1 MEHLPIEE
9 RVEGFRRFYAMEN
22 RDGPLVG
29 FFWDTYYPW
38 TRYRAAA
45 DVPGGLFGPENLDP
59 TAFLPDYRRLHEQ
72 CEVGGGDFIWS
83 GSAFWGVPWME
94 ALCGCPV
101 LADHQ
106 TGSARS
112 RRPAEIALPNLGDE
126 SPWAQKAAEFLR
138 TLAANAGGRYP
149 MGTTL
154 MRGLSDVL
162 AALYGSPD
170 FVFFLT
176 DHPTEADRVLSQIAD
191 LWIGFAQIQLDV
203 IPELHGGV
211 DGIFYLSSGPGYN

>member
-1 MEHLPIEE
+1 MERLSIEE
-9 RVEGFRRFYAMEN
+9 RVEGFRRFFAMDN

-29 FFWDTYYPW
+29 FFWGTYYPW
-38 TRYRAAA
+38 KRYRAAA
-45 DVPGGLFGPENLDP
+45 AIPGGPFGPDSLDP
-59 TAFLPDYRRLHEQ
+59 TAFVPDYQRLHEQ
-72 CEVGGGDFIWS
+72 YEQGGGDFIWS

-101 LADHQ
+101 VADHD

-112 RRPAEIALPNLGDE
+112 HPPDAVRPPESAAG
-126 SPWAQKAAEFLR
+126 SPWGQKAAEFLR
-138 TLAANAGGRYP
+138 VLNASAAGQYP

-170 FVFFLT
+170 FVFNLA
-176 DHPTEADRVLSQIAD
+176 DHPDEADRVLEQIAD
-191 LWIGFAQIQLDV
+191 LWIQFARVQLDA
-203 IPELHGGV
+203 IPDFHGGV
-211 DGIFYLSSGPGYN
+211 